1 MREPLYSCKLG
12 NGRKHMNGKRS
23 GQAETLNIFPMGND
37 YPFHETSREIKA
49 IITTAV
55 RGNELGV
62 SQVITSVNLV

>member
-1 MREPLYSCKLG
+1 
-12 NGRKHMNGKRS
+12 MNGKRS

-37 YPFHETSREIKA
+37 YPFHETSREIKV